1 MTKRFKTTLQVENYK
16 PESNKHKQILILASL
31 ITGSIAIGCAGTYWA
46 FSSHNE
52 LAPTKFQ
59 LEQLQKKYSA
69 LKTEH
74 EALNK
79 KYADSQSQNKKLI
92 EKNQELEAA
101 FEPIKKENERLTA
114 QNEDTVNKN
123 SDLNDKLY
131 KACKGIFNRNFNKTC
146 R

>member
-1 MTKRFKTTLQVENYK
+1 MTKQFKTTLQVENYK
-16 PESNKHKQILILASL
+16 PESSKHKKILMLTSL
-31 ITGSIAIGCAGTYWA
+31 MTGCVVIGVTGTYWA
-46 FSSHNE
+46 FSEKNS

-79 KYADSQSQNKKLI
+79 KYVDSQSQNQQLQKR
-92 EKNQELEAA
+92 NQELEAA
-101 FEPIKKENERLTA
+101 FEPIKKENERLAEQSEATG
-114 QNEDTVNKN
+114 NKN

-131 KACKGIFNRNFNKTC
+131 KACKGIWNRNFNKAC